1 MVLWYPSRY
10 GTLGG
15 KGKGQCACRLSCLIY
30 TLTPVQY
37 TVLCAGHVVVYTL
50 HTRAPCHT
58 SLSLCLSLQCSSE
71 SRAKVHVQEYLKP
84 QQITHTV
91 KLINKTRKKEYR
103 IEKLGSTPFNSLES
117 IKAALKDRGGNVND
131 GIGYIEPGHGLNGK
145 QKWLLD
151 DDVSEMYAAH
161 RKSREV
167 MLYAYNNV
175 PGGGE
180 SGESSATR
188 GKRPK
193 LKPLKETPP
202 PKRGST
208 STITQVEAII
218 ADLKEKHGSKYDAA
232 KYACWAH
239 CIQNG
244 KHSSVDEPPD
254 LHFSPVE
261 RKVAVLVSVILL
273 HLDPLPSV
281 SACAPS
287 ASTS

>member
-1 MVLWYPSRY
+1 M
-10 GTLGG
+10 
-15 KGKGQCACRLSCLIY
+15 Q
-30 TLTPVQY
+30 
-37 TVLCAGHVVVYTL
+37 
-50 HTRAPCHT
+50 
-58 SLSLCLSLQCSSE
+58 E
-71 SRAKVHVQEYLKP
+71 SLKP

-91 KLINKTRKKEYR
+91 KLINKARKKEYR

-151 DDVSEMYAAH
+151 DDDVSEMYTAH

-175 PGGGE
+175 PGGSE
-180 SGESSATR
+180 SGESSVTR

-218 ADLKEKHGSKYDAA
+218 ADLKERHGSKYDAA

-254 LHFSPVE
+254 LPFFTG
-261 RKVAVLVSVILL
+261 RKKSG
-273 HLDPLPSV
+273 
-281 SACAPS
+281 
-287 ASTS
+287 STSQCDTTSSGSPTKRLSLRTECINQLSKWHSLLQGGAISQDQYDEMKDTIMEDMKSMK

>member
-1 MVLWYPSRY
+1 
-10 GTLGG
+10 
-15 KGKGQCACRLSCLIY
+15 
-30 TLTPVQY
+30 
-37 TVLCAGHVVVYTL
+37 
-50 HTRAPCHT
+50 
-58 SLSLCLSLQCSSE
+58 
-71 SRAKVHVQEYLKP
+71 
-84 QQITHTV
+84 
-91 KLINKTRKKEYR
+91 
-103 IEKLGSTPFNSLES
+103 
-117 IKAALKDRGGNVND
+117 
-131 GIGYIEPGHGLNGK
+131 
-145 QKWLLD
+145 
-151 DDVSEMYAAH
+151 MYAAH

-180 SGESSATR
+180 SGESSVTR

-254 LHFSPVE
+254 LPFFTG
-261 RKVAVLVSVILL
+261 RKKSG
-273 HLDPLPSV
+273 
-281 SACAPS
+281 
-287 ASTS
+287 STSQCDTTSLGSPTKCLSLRTECINQLSKWYSLLQGGAIS